1 MYHFLHFLFVTY
13 RTTSFSALF
22 GYWTTVTYDSLSYGN
37 VNNGMVDIGTG
48 IFNVQ
53 VPGDYEFHYQG
64 RDVRVLLLFTG
75 YFFVRV

>member
-1 MYHFLHFLFVTY
+1 
-13 RTTSFSALF
+13 
-22 GYWTTVTYDSLSYGN
+22 
-37 VNNGMVDIGTG
+37 MVDIGTG

-75 YFFVRV
+75 YVLLEYSYLIIGARHCS